1 MELTSAPTRAAVVPP
16 SARHVACRRLLRS
29 QTTGVGFAPVAL
41 LVPALPAR
49 RSRKRRSSRAG
60 LASIADQFRH
70 WYWKPTTDKFVA
82 IMAGPSRQQLPGFAL
97 CSNPA
102 KSFDQL
108 QTFGSRF
115 LERFEGALLVRICH
129 AVPVL
134 GSLSF
139 VDTPGVLSGDKQR
152 MGRSYD
158 FEGAWAL

>member
-1 MELTSAPTRAAVVPP
+1 MSPKKDRGASWKTFWMV
-16 SARHVACRRLLRS
+16 HWQLLE
-29 QTTGVGFAPVAL
+29 PE
-41 LVPALPAR
+41 
-49 RSRKRRSSRAG
+49 
-60 LASIADQFRH
+60 
-70 WYWKPTTDKFVA
+70 PTTDKFVA

-158 FEGAWAL
+158 FEGVMGWFAEHADLANGILRAALHLFSSRGK